1 MENYKV
7 NNMTIDPEELKKRLE
22 SDENMWLKITS
33 QVNSQQ
39 ATNLNQMAD
48 LFRLVQR
55 LIVRL
60 DKLEKKIKGEN

>member
-1 MENYKV
+1 
-7 NNMTIDPEELKKRLE
+7 MTIDPEELKKRLE